1 MITKTKDQKQMLWSR
16 MDKLD
21 RPEAQLTT
29 NSLVENQLM
38 FKNDVWAGKI
48 I

>member
-1 MITKTKDQKQMLWSR
+1 MISKTKDQKQTLWPR

-21 RPEAQLTT
+21 KPEAQLAT

-38 FKNDVWAGKI
+38 FKNDVSFGKI
-48 I
+48 S